1 MNTPNCF
8 VLFPLAAALTISVV
22 SAESVYQDPQRRFT
36 IAVPQ
41 GWSPSATEGSL
52 QLARG
57 NAFVTLFWIE
67 GNGEA
72 QGLVSE
78 VLQQFSGQW
87 KNVQQ
92 VGSSPLKFGGQPGNA
107 TVVVGITPKGVQSF
121 AAVMAAA

>member
-1 MNTPNCF
+1 MNTPNF
-8 VLFPLAAALTISVV
+8 FALLPLAAVLTIGAV

-57 NAFVTLFWIE
+57 TAFVTLFWME
-67 GNGEA
+67 GNGDA

-78 VLQQFSGQW
+78 VLQKFSGQW
-87 KNVQQ
+87 KNLQQ
-92 VGSSPLKFGGQPGNA
+92 VGSSP
-107 TVVVGITPKGVQSF
+107 
-121 AAVMAAA
+121 